1 MLDKKN
7 KSFVIDLMKNI
18 LFFITVWRA
27 KVAPYH
33 FV

>member
-18 LFFITVWRA
+18 LFFITVW
-27 KVAPYH
+27 
-33 FV
+33 